1 MTASAPTWAPFVTIA
16 RFATCVRAQRPVLVR
31 ALAMQL
37 SKFAYQGKG
46 AAQSRPKP
54 PMRVGTARWDAL
66 DNDALHEIFKH
77 FDDRGLGRLAQLD
90 QRTRRVAHAAMKV
103 CLGLG
108 DSQWEVFKAVLH
120 RRENVL
126 ITGSPGCG
134 KSFLLKVLKDR
145 MPRVL
150 VTAST
155 GAASEKIDS
164 FTLHSALGLGL
175 GDKPADEIVRQL
187 KRRDLAIGVKFP
199 QPCQTCDALIIDE
212 VSMLTAKTLDL
223 AAEVMLS
230 FRKKLP
236 QLVVSGDPMQLG
248 AVRAEKDGAFYTS
261 ELISKLRPY
270 VLTESFRQTE
280 DSKFLSILNRARL
293 GCAREYD
300 RAWLEANASADV
312 GPDAPRLFSKNHQ
325 VWEYN
330 KLKLATIQA
339 PELGFAAEEWGNVP
353 GTVAA
358 SGDQNYQLLVKVGAR
373 VMLTSNLTEWKSVHN
388 GSCGV
393 VTSIQNGSI
402 AVRFDNGKHLQI
414 TRITH
419 EYKKNDEVVG
429 TRTMHPLVLA
439 WAVSIHRAQGATL
452 DRMVTDLSEC
462 FAKGQAYVALSR
474 VREIQHLALQ
484 GDLKLHKLNN
494 VDKKALGWY
503 EECKARSERRS
514 ERHRARDKKAER
526 DAYNQ
531 GVDDTA
537 LSAMMDAFE
546 AARGQADVRG

>member
-1 MTASAPTWAPFVTIA
+1 
-16 RFATCVRAQRPVLVR
+16 
-31 ALAMQL
+31 MQL
-37 SKFAYQGKG
+37 QKFAYQGKG

-54 PMRVGTARWDAL
+54 PMRIGTARWDTL

-77 FDDRGLGRLAQLD
+77 LDDRMLGRLAQLD
-90 QRTRRVAHAAMKV
+90 TRTRRVAYAATKTF
-103 CLGLG
+103 LGLG

-126 ITGSPGCG
+126 ITGAPGCG
-134 KSFLLKVLKDR
+134 KSFLLKVLRDR
-145 MPRVL
+145 MPRAL

-155 GAASEKIDS
+155 GAAAEKIDS
-164 FTLHSALGLGL
+164 FTFHSALGIGL
-175 GDKPADEIVRQL
+175 GDRPAKEIVGQL
-187 KRRDLAIGVKFP
+187 KRRDLAMGVKFP

-248 AVRAEKDGAFYTS
+248 AVGQEKDGAFYTS
-261 ELISKLRPY
+261 EVVSKLRPY
-270 VLTESFRQTE
+270 VLVESFRQTA
-280 DSKFLSILNRARL
+280 DSKFLSILNRVRL
-293 GCAREYD
+293 GCAREHD
-300 RAWLEANASADV
+300 RAWLVANAGDNV
-312 GPDAPRLFSKNHQ
+312 GPDAPRLFSKNLQ

-339 PELGFAAEEWGNVP
+339 PQSYFAAEEWGKVP
-353 GTVAA
+353 RV
-358 SGDQNYQLLVKVGAR
+358 GDPTCDNKFALFVKVGAR
-373 VMLTSNLTEWKSVHN
+373 VMLTSNLTEWRSVHN

-393 VTSIQNGSI
+393 VTGIESGMGGSI

-414 TRITH
+414 ARITH
-419 EYKKNDEVVG
+419 EYKENDEVVG
-429 TRTMHPLVLA
+429 TRTMYPLILA

-474 VREIQHLALQ
+474 VREVQHVTLQ
-484 GDLKLHKLNN
+484 GELKLSKLNN
-494 VDKKALGWY
+494 VDKKALCWY
-503 EECKARSERRS
+503 EECQERSERRAK
-514 ERHRARDKKAER
+514 RHRERDKKAER
-526 DAYNQ
+526 DTYNQ
-531 GVDDTA
+531 GIDDAA

-546 AARGQADVRG
+546 AARGQGS

>member
-1 MTASAPTWAPFVTIA
+1 MH
-16 RFATCVRAQRPVLVR
+16 LH
-31 ALAMQL
+31 
-37 SKFAYQGKG
+37 KFAYQGKG
-46 AAQSRPKP
+46 AADSRPKP
-54 PMRVGTARWDAL
+54 PPRVGNARWDAL

-90 QRTRRVAHAAMKV
+90 QRTRRVAYAAMKAV
-103 CLGLG
+103 LGLG

-120 RRENVL
+120 RGENVL
-126 ITGSPGCG
+126 ITGAPGCG
-134 KSFLLKVLKDR
+134 KSFLLNVLKER

-175 GDKPADEIVRQL
+175 GDKPADEIVRKL
-187 KRRDLAIGVKFP
+187 KKPSYGGVKFP

-212 VSMLTAKTLDL
+212 VSMLTAKILDL
-223 AAEVMLS
+223 AAEVMLG

-248 AVRAEKDGAFYTS
+248 AVGQEKDGAFYTS
-261 ELISKLRPY
+261 KLVGRLRPY

-293 GCAREYD
+293 GCAREHD
-300 RAWLEANASADV
+300 REWLEANASADV

-325 VWEYN
+325 VWDYN
-330 KLKLATIQA
+330 LLKLATVQA
-339 PELGFAAEEWGNVP
+339 PQSHFVPEEWGKVP
-353 GTVAA
+353 KMATAA
-358 SGDQNYQLLVKVGAR
+358 DDGVGFFVKVGAR

-393 VTSIQNGSI
+393 VTAIEPGMGGSI
-402 AVRFDNGKHLQI
+402 AVRFNNGKHLQI
-414 TRITH
+414 QRITH
-419 EYKKNDEVVG
+419 EYKNNDEVVG
-429 TRTMHPLVLA
+429 TRKAYPLILA

-474 VREIQHLALQ
+474 VREIQHLTLQ
-484 GDLKLHKLNN
+484 GGLKLSKLNH
-494 VDKKALGWY
+494 VDKKALCWY
-503 EECKARSERRS
+503 EKCQERSERRAK
-514 ERHRARDKKAER
+514 RHRERDKKAER

-531 GVDDTA
+531 GVDDAA
-537 LSAMMDAFE
+537 LNAMMDAFE
-546 AARGQADVRG
+546 AARGQAGVHG

>member
-1 MTASAPTWAPFVTIA
+1 
-16 RFATCVRAQRPVLVR
+16 
-31 ALAMQL
+31 MQL
-37 SKFAYQGKG
+37 HKFAYQGKG
-46 AAQSRPKP
+46 AAESRPKP
-54 PMRVGTARWDAL
+54 PMRIGNARWDAL

-90 QRTRRVAHAAMKV
+90 QRTRRVAYAAMKAV
-103 CLGLG
+103 LGLG
-108 DSQWEVFKAVLH
+108 NSQWEVFKAVLH
-120 RRENVL
+120 RRENIL
-126 ITGSPGCG
+126 ITGAPGCG
-134 KSFLLKVLKDR
+134 KSFLLKVLRDR
-145 MPRVL
+145 MPRAL

-155 GAASEKIDS
+155 AAAAEKIDS

-175 GDKPADEIVRQL
+175 GDKPAKEIVRQL
-187 KRRDLAIGVKFP
+187 KRPFHGFVPP

-223 AAEVMLS
+223 AAEVMRG

-248 AVRAEKDGAFYTS
+248 AVGQEEDGAFYTS
-261 ELISKLRPY
+261 EVISKLRPY

-293 GCAREYD
+293 GCAREHD
-300 RAWLEANASADV
+300 RAWLVANACTDV

-330 KLKLATIQA
+330 RLKLATIQA
-339 PELGFAAEEWGNVP
+339 PAQLFLADEWGKVP
-353 GTVAA
+353 KVGADGANKFELV
-358 SGDQNYQLLVKVGAR
+358 VKVGAR
-373 VMLTSNLTEWKSVHN
+373 VMLTSNLPEWRSVHN

-393 VTSIQNGSI
+393 VTGIENGMGGSI

-414 TRITH
+414 ARITH

-429 TRTMHPLVLA
+429 TRSMHPLILA

-474 VREIQHLALQ
+474 VREIQHLTLQ
-484 GDLKLHKLNN
+484 GELKLSKLNN
-494 VDKKALGWY
+494 VDKKALCWY
-503 EECKARSERRS
+503 EECQERSERRAK
-514 ERHRARDKKAER
+514 RHRERDKKAER

-531 GVDDTA
+531 GVDDAA
-537 LSAMMDAFE
+537 LNAMMDAFE
-546 AARGQADVRG
+546 AARGQQV

>member
-1 MTASAPTWAPFVTIA
+1 
-16 RFATCVRAQRPVLVR
+16 
-31 ALAMQL
+31 MQL
-37 SKFAYQGKG
+37 NKFAYQGKG

-90 QRTRRVAHAAMKV
+90 QRTRRVAYAAMKA

-108 DSQWEVFKAVLH
+108 NSQWEVFKAVLH

-126 ITGSPGCG
+126 ITGAPGCG
-134 KSFLLKVLKDR
+134 KSFLLKVLRDR

-155 GAASEKIDS
+155 GAASEKIDA

-248 AVRAEKDGAFYTS
+248 AVGQERDGAFYTS
-261 ELISKLRPY
+261 ELISRLRPY

-293 GCAREYD
+293 GCAREHD

-330 KLKLATIQA
+330 SLKLATVQA
-339 PELGFAAEEWGNVP
+339 QQYLMTSDEWGKVP
-353 GTVAA
+353 K
-358 SGDQNYQLLVKVGAR
+358 SGAEGQSAGPLLVKVGAR

-393 VTSIQNGSI
+393 VTGIELGMGGSI
-402 AVRFDNGKHLQI
+402 AVRFDNGKHLSI

-429 TRTMHPLVLA
+429 TRTAYPLILA

-484 GDLKLHKLNN
+484 GELKLSKLNN
-494 VDKKALGWY
+494 VDKKALCWY
-503 EECKARSERRS
+503 EECQERSERRAK
-514 ERHRARDKKAER
+514 RHRERDKKAER

-531 GVDDTA
+531 GVDDAA

-546 AARGQADVRG
+546 AARGQKV

>member
-1 MTASAPTWAPFVTIA
+1 
-16 RFATCVRAQRPVLVR
+16 
-31 ALAMQL
+31 MQL

-54 PMRVGTARWDAL
+54 PPRVGTARWDAL
-66 DNDALHEIFKH
+66 DNDALHEIVQH
-77 FDDRGLGRLAQLD
+77 FDDRGLGRLARLD
-90 QRTRRVAHAAMKV
+90 RRTRRVAYAATKAH
-103 CLGLG
+103 LGLG

-126 ITGSPGCG
+126 LMGSPGTG
-134 KSFLLKVLKDR
+134 KSFLLKVLRDR
-145 MPRVL
+145 MPRAL

-155 GAASEKIDS
+155 GAAAEKIGS

-175 GDKPADEIVRQL
+175 GDKPVDEIVKML
-187 KRRDLAIGVKFP
+187 KRPSYGIVYR
-199 QPCQTCDALIIDE
+199 QPCATCDALIIDE

-223 AAEVMLS
+223 AADVILA

-248 AVRAEKDGAFYTS
+248 AVGAEKDGAFYAS
-261 ELISKLRPY
+261 KLVSKLRPY

-293 GCAREYD
+293 GCAREHD
-300 RAWLEANASADV
+300 RAWLVANASADV

-330 KLKLATIQA
+330 TLKLATIQA
-339 PELGFAAEEWGNVP
+339 QQYLLPVEEWGKVP
-353 GTVAA
+353 K
-358 SGDQNYQLLVKVGAR
+358 SGAEDHPFHLLVKEGAR
-373 VMLTSNLTEWKSVHN
+373 VMLTSNAVDPQRSIHN

-393 VTSIQNGSI
+393 VTGIEPGMGGSI
-402 AVRFDNGKHLQI
+402 GVRFDNGKYLPI

-419 EYKKNDEVVG
+419 EYKKNEEVVG
-429 TRTMHPLVLA
+429 TRTMYPLILA

-452 DRMVTDLSEC
+452 DRMATDLSQC

-474 VREIQHLALQ
+474 VREIQHLQLQ
-484 GDLKLHKLNN
+484 GELKLSKLNN
-494 VDKKALGWY
+494 VDKKALCWY
-503 EECKARSERRS
+503 EECQGRSEQRAK
-514 ERHRARDKKAER
+514 RHRERDKQTER
-526 DAYNQ
+526 DAY
-531 GVDDTA
+531 TA
-537 LSAMMDAFE
+537 VGEGIEDEALNAMMDAFE
-546 AARGQADVRG
+546 ARRA